1 MIIGGSHIGE
11 IANINELIII
21 PSSKSNIAKMKG
33 KIEFSTHQEYVF
45 PIGKNEAVISTSEV
59 KIL

>member
-1 MIIGGSHIGE
+1 LEVDIGE
-11 IANINELIII
+11 IASIEDLIII

-33 KIEFSTHQEYVF
+33 KNEFSTHQEYIF
-45 PIGKNEAVISTSEV
+45 PIGKNKAVISIPEV